1 MLPEQIELL
10 SEFNAKNV
18 EYLVVGGHAVNAH
31 GVPRMTKD
39 LDLFIRPSEEN
50 SWRVYQALADFGAP
64 LAGMHPAEFA
74 DAESIFQI
82 GVEPNRIDVVQKI
95 DGVSFE
101 RAWENRVE
109 ASVNGLLAAPFIS
122 RDDLIANKLESGRAQ
137 DLADVEQLRRLP

>member
-74 DAESIFQI
+74 DAKSIFQI

-101 RAWENRVE
+101 QAWENRVE
-109 ASVNGLLAAPFIS
+109 AKVNGLLAAPFIS
-122 RDDLIANKLESGRAQ
+122 RADLIANKLESGRAQ
-137 DLADVEQLRRLP
+137 DLADVEQLRRIL